1 MVTFEKKD
9 YEKWKAFR
17 METKSHLSRT
27 EFEMVSKLHAK
38 YYKHSFYLPCTCS
51 PKTIK
56 QWIIDLN
63 KIWDNDNS

>member
-17 METKSHLSRT
+17 MGTKSHLSRT
-27 EFEMVSKLHAK
+27 EFEMVSKLHSK

-63 KIWDNDNS
+63 KIWDNENS

>member
-1 MVTFEKKD
+1 MVTFDKED

-17 METKSHLSRT
+17 MVKQSYISRT
-27 EFEMVSKLHAK
+27 EFEMVAKLHAK
-38 YYKHSFYLPCTCS
+38 YHKHSFYLPCTCS

-56 QWIIDLN
+56 QWIADLN